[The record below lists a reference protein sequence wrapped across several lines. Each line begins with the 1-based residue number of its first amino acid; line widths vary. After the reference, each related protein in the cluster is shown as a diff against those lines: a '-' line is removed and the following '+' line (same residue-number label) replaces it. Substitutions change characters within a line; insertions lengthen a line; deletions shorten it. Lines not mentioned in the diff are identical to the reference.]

1 MEEEKYCM
9 RLYFYLKKLCQ
20 RYFISFQKK
29 LLWSFLLTSII
40 PLISLSVLSYFLSY
54 NIAKNKIFDSISY
67 SSNQLNVILSNRFE
81 QMKNASS
88 LIQNYLYPLVI
99 QPPQKLSDQLES
111 YSSVRNNI
119 IYLKEA
125 YLLDNITIYI
135 KPQFLFSDEGITFF
149 STNDLYKRGIINDQ
163 QLSISTNKLEW
174 ILSEN
179 INEPF
184 VVNQSYQ
191 NKRYLSCFITY
202 QKKDTKTI
210 DYAIFLDLD
219 VKEVNQLLD
228 ESTTDSSINS
238 FLIDQNGIILAHNN
252 SRLIGQPIEKK
263 IFNKIATM
271 NEQPFKIKDNQYVF
285 KRNEIT
291 GWYIVTEVPT
301 SYIVKNTIVL
311 ISILISA
318 VILVIIISIV
328 SSLFISK
335 ELSKKIRTIAKT
347 IKSISL
353 DNNNLISV
361 KLPID
366 KKKDFKDE
374 FDSLAITFNNMT
386 ESINTNFT
394 AILNFKIQEEK
405 MKYQLEQSK
414 ITPHFLYNML
424 DSIKTCQ
431 TLGRIDDAN
440 KMISQLAQFYRMILK
455 KGDELILIK
464 DELEIAQVYLQ
475 LEKLNKSMEFHWMI
489 EKEEGIE
496 NFLIPKFVLQPILEN
511 CIHHGIKNV
520 NTPLSIQI
528 SITYKNDA
536 IQFTIQDNGR
546 GITDE
551 KIETI
556 NQVLNNT
563 ALRTNHFGLSN
574 VNSRLSLYSSEN
586 PTIQISRLHPQ
597 GTLVSFTI
605 HQMISEEL
613 FFEELGG

>member
-1 MEEEKYCM
+1 MEGEKYCM
-9 RLYFYLKKLCQ
+9 RLYFYLKKLFQ
-20 RYFISFQKK
+20 RYFTSFQKK
-29 LLWSFLLTSII
+29 ILWSFLLTSII

-111 YSSVRNNI
+111 YSTVRNNI

-135 KPQFLFSDEGITFF
+135 NPQFLFSDEGITFF
-149 STNDLYKRGIINDQ
+149 PTSELHKRGINEQ
-163 QLSISTNKLEW
+163 QLSINTNKLEW

-191 NKRYLSCFITY
+191 KKRYLTCFITY

-219 VKEVNQLLD
+219 AQEVNQLLD
-228 ESTTDSSINS
+228 ESSTDASINS
-238 FLIDQNGIILAHNN
+238 YLIDQNGIILAHNN
-252 SRLIGQPIEKK
+252 SKLIGQQMKKK
-263 IFNKIATM
+263 IFNKIAT
-271 NEQPFKIKDNQYVF
+271 NEGPFKIKNNQYIF

-366 KKKDFKDE
+366 KEKEFKDE

-386 ESINTNFT
+386 ESINTNFN

-414 ITPHFLYNML
+414 INPHFLYNML

-440 KMISQLAQFYRMILK
+440 KMISQLAHFYRMILK

-475 LEKLNKSMEFHWMI
+475 LEKLNKSMEFHWKI

-511 CIHHGIKNV
+511 CIHHGINNV
-520 NTPLSIQI
+520 NTPLFIQI

-551 KIETI
+551 KIETLC
-556 NQVLNNT
+556 QVLNNN
-563 ALRTNHFGLSN
+563 AFRTNHFGLSN
-574 VNSRLSLYSSEN
+574 VNYRLSLYSSEK